1 MSGFGIWHG
10 SHQQPQSEGYQGA
23 SLLSFWFR
31 KVEGDPKE
39 NGTCGY
45 WEGLG
50 QRRVGGAVVTNE
62 NVHEAGEEM
71 GKISIFL
78 I

>member
-1 MSGFGIWHG
+1 M
-10 SHQQPQSEGYQGA
+10 
-23 SLLSFWFR
+23 LSFWFR